1 MFSLFSILIIKEL
14 STQPGDFSLS
24 CSVIIQLI
32 IDHLTPHKPNNVSS
46 STPHTKFSN
55 PFSLNFSRRE
65 RERERKRERERE
77 RGKTNIMSSKEDDK
91 KSSLDRSLDRVR
103 IFLLDFTLAHS
114 SYFAYLRNAR
124 TTAQGKRGRTVRQA

>member
-1 MFSLFSILIIKEL
+1 
-14 STQPGDFSLS
+14 
-24 CSVIIQLI
+24 
-32 IDHLTPHKPNNVSS
+32 
-46 STPHTKFSN
+46 
-55 PFSLNFSRRE
+55 
-65 RERERKRERERE
+65 
-77 RGKTNIMSSKEDDK
+77 MSSKEDDK